1 MTWPSLILHGRGV
14 ASHSAAGGF
23 VEAIAVEGDTI
34 VAVGSN
40 GEIDAPCRP
49 STRVVDLAGR
59 LIVCAFDVT
68 LVHPSP
74 AVSKACVATCLA
86 SVVAKNASPGSAPMR
101 QRCQPTRGCSA
112 VTGRWKPYPVGCPR
126 RSTSMRCAAG
136 RPSSPTRP
144 TILRGQH
151 VGAYKQTQTF
161 RSWYRCFETRRTA
174 VYRSPHLTS

>member
-23 VEAIAVEGDTI
+23 VKAIAVEGDTI

-49 STRVVDLAGR
+49 LTKVVDLAGR
-59 LIVCAFDVT
+59 LIICARDVT

-86 SVVAKNASPGSAPMR
+86 SLSLMVPLFRNQAD
-101 QRCQPTRGCSA
+101 RC
-112 VTGRWKPYPVGCPR
+112 
-126 RSTSMRCAAG
+126 
-136 RPSSPTRP
+136 PS
-144 TILRGQH
+144 
-151 VGAYKQTQTF
+151 F
-161 RSWYRCFETRRTA
+161 
-174 VYRSPHLTS
+174 PHLTS